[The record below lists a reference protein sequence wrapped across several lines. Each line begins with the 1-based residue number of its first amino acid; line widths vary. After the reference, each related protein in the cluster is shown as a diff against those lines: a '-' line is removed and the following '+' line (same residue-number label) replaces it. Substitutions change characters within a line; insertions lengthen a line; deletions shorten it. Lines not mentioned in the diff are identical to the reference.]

1 MEACKLGL
9 LLGGISV
16 SGTSLR
22 RTVASR
28 RQTVAIFSDSFPSH
42 FRTSPKLW
50 HKMLSSA
57 SSVGHLGACV
67 RSVLGAA
74 SVNKGTMAKTAMH
87 VLDSE
92 VIAEGNVPTSLE
104 DIRDALKLDSYTMSA
119 YDTAWVAM
127 ISDDE
132 GDGPLYLQT
141 LEWISSNQ
149 RLDGAWGDTSSDTS
163 FDLII
168 STLACLVSLKTWNFA
183 PECSLKG
190 EQFLKGAFTSMKTDD
205 LTFVSPGMFHAL
217 AELLEEASRLDI
229 SLPYSCSVVEHLRI
243 HHGQLL
249 HSLRGKY
256 DSIKT
261 CPTRLLSFPECI
273 QHVIPWNH
281 ISELQSA
288 DGDLFS
294 SPAATACL
302 VMKTRDSKALCY
314 LNGLLDR
321 FGSAV
326 PSSYPK
332 RISQILSLIDHLER
346 LNVDSHFH
354 REIHNVLETLSR
366 EWSPRIDEDT
376 QDMVSE
382 IIIFRALRE
391 HGYKV
396 LPETLHNSIEN
407 VFARCCKAS
416 AAREKLGATCMLE
429 LYRASELKFP
439 GEEIL
444 DYAKDISTTYLT
456 ALLAKASENDSSN
469 VMEEIKYVL
478 DFPYFMSNRPLESMS
493 YMDRFQY
500 KDETMET
507 YVETGF
513 SRTTHA
519 RGPRLLA
526 FAKSNFS
533 SCQSLYQE
541 ELKSLARWVE
551 ECRFTEVSFVRQPL
565 YPSFLTAVGFASAPE
580 LSLARASWTKN
591 SLMTTAVDDLFDETS
606 DLHELRLFVECV
618 RRWDLSLVENCS
630 EPLKIIARG
639 VLSSVNSLCE
649 EVSKIQGRDLSHF
662 FQRLW
667 LDLVVSMLTEA
678 EWTASGHQPCSD
690 EYMDT
695 SWVSFALGPIVP
707 VTVFFLGSVISD
719 EDLENQ
725 EYWDLFRSASTFG
738 RLLNDCSTH
747 RRDNEGGHVSSIT
760 AHMGE
765 HPELTADQ
773 ARIEILSMMRE
784 RAPEVLSKLLNPSYS
799 RPPVRS
805 GWLGVMRA
813 LYMIYHRNVDGF
825 SNTPS
830 ELKKII
836 KRFFFQPI
844 ETEQG

>member
-1 MEACKLGL
+1 MMIHPAIVSSGVGSRRMEACTLSS
-9 LLGGISV
+9 LLGGIRI
-16 SGTSLR
+16 SGSRLSS
-22 RTVASR
+22 TVASR
-28 RQTVAIFSDSFPSH
+28 RQTVASFTDNFASH
-42 FRTSPKLW
+42 CRTSPKLW
-50 HKMLSSA
+50 HKTVFSS
-57 SSVGHLGACV
+57 SSVGHLGACA

-74 SVNKGTMAKTAMH
+74 NVTKDTMAKTAMH
-87 VLDSE
+87 
-92 VIAEGNVPTSLE
+92 
-104 DIRDALKLDSYTMSA
+104 
-119 YDTAWVAM
+119 
-127 ISDDE
+127 
-132 GDGPLYLQT
+132 T

-149 RLDGAWGDTSSDTS
+149 RLDGAWGCSSDTF
-163 FDLII
+163 FDLIT
-168 STLACLVSLKTWNFA
+168 STLACLVSLKTWNSA
-183 PECSLKG
+183 PKCSLEG

-205 LTFVSPGMFHAL
+205 LTLVSPGMFHAL

-249 HSLRGKY
+249 HSLKGTH
-256 DSIKT
+256 DLIKT
-261 CPTRLLSFPECI
+261 CSTRLLSFPECI

-302 VMKTRDSKALCY
+302 YMKTRDNKALCY
-314 LNGLLDR
+314 LNGLLDQ

-332 RISQILSLIDHLER
+332 RVSHILSLIDHLER
-346 LNVDSHFH
+346 LNIDRHFH

-366 EWSPRIDEDT
+366 EWTPKIDEDT

-391 HGYKV
+391 HGYLV
-396 LPETLHNSIEN
+396 LPETS

-416 AAREKLGATCMLE
+416 AAREKLGARCMLE

-444 DYAKDISTTYLT
+444 DYAKDISTTHLT
-456 ALLAKASENDSSN
+456 TLLSQTSESDSRN

-478 DFPYFMSNRPLESMS
+478 DFPYFMRNLPQESMI

-533 SCQSLYQE
+533 SCQSLYQK
-541 ELKSLARWVE
+541 ELESLARWVKE
-551 ECRFTEVSFVRQPL
+551 SRFAEFSFVRQPL
-565 YPSFLTAVGFASAPE
+565 YPSYLTAVGVASGPE
-580 LSLARASWTKN
+580 MALARASWTM
-591 SLMTTAVDDLFDETS
+591 SSIMTTAVDDLFDEIA
-606 DLHELRLFVECV
+606 DVHELRLFVECV

-630 EPLKIIARG
+630 EPLKVIARG
-639 VLSSVNSLCE
+639 VLSSVNFLCE
-649 EVSKIQGRDLSHF
+649 EVSKIQGRDLSHL

-667 LDLVVSMLTEA
+667 VDLVMSMLTEA
-678 EWTASGHQPCSD
+678 EWTASGHQPSSD
-690 EYMDT
+690 EYIDT

-707 VTVFFLGSVISD
+707 VTTFFLGSVISD
-719 EDLENQ
+719 EDLEDQ
-725 EYWDLFRSASTFG
+725 EYWDLFRSVSTFG
-738 RLLNDCSTH
+738 RLLNDCSTQQ
-747 RRDNEGGHVSSIT
+747 RDNEGGHVSSIT
-760 AHMGE
+760 AHMRE

-773 ARIEILSMMRE
+773 ARIAIQGQVRE
-784 RAPEVLSKLLNPSYS
+784 RAHEVLSKLLNPSYTL
-799 RPPVRS
+799 PPVRS
-805 GWLGVMRA
+805 GWLGMMRA
-813 LYMIYHRNVDGF
+813 LYMMYYRNVDGF
-825 SNTPS
+825 SNTPA

-844 ETEQG
+844 ESEQA